1 MGLGMLRV
9 MQLTQERSDDLNW
22 IRRYDAAQ
30 LVVGDKL
37 LHGPCII
44 APRTLI
50 DSWSAP
56 APAHLCVEDLSQ
68 ALALQPRILLLALP
82 GAATDL
88 NLEVRRAL
96 RERNVGLETMER
108 GAACRT
114 YNVLA
119 TEGREVVAVFW

>member
-1 MGLGMLRV
+1 MLRV
-9 MQLTQERSDDLNW
+9 MRLSQERSAELNW

-30 LVVGDKL
+30 LVIGAHVL
-37 LHGPCII
+37 RGPCIV
-44 APRTLI
+44 APEKLRA
-50 DSWSAP
+50 SWPAP
-56 APAHLCVEDLSQ
+56 APAQLRVTDLQ
-68 ALALQPRILLLALP
+68 LALDLQPRILLLALP

-96 RERNVGLETMER
+96 RDRNIGLETMER

-114 YNVLA
+114 FNVLL

>member
-1 MGLGMLRV
+1 MR
-9 MQLTQERSDDLNW
+9 LTQERSDELNW

-30 LVVGDKL
+30 LVIGDKL
-37 LHGPCII
+37 LRGPCIV
-44 APRTLI
+44 APKTLI

-56 APAHLCVEDLSQ
+56 APAQLRVEDLRA
-68 ALALQPRILLLALP
+68 ALDLQPRILLLALP
-82 GAATDL
+82 GVATDL

-96 RERNVGLETMER
+96 RAAKVGLETMER